1 MQPLSATMPVMV
13 CPGNHELE
21 PLFTAYNARFASM
34 PGATP
39 QGYSWE
45 EGPVHMIQLNSFGDY
60 AKGSVQYNWLV
71 ADLAA
76 ITPKTPWVLVQLHA
90 PWYNSN
96 THHTNDGQLMRVT
109 IESLLDAAH
118 VAVVFAGHVHAYE
131 RSVPSVNLKPDASGP
146 VYITIGDGGNREGL
160 YNGWIT
166 PTPAWSAY
174 HAAEY
179 GHGEMNI
186 VNATHAFWA
195 WVRNADAEPTAT
207 DSAWIVNP
215 RSA

>member
-39 QGYSWE
+39 QWYSWE

-118 VAVVFAGHVHAYE
+118 VAVVFAGHVHGAFNAHNAAPARYA
-131 RSVPSVNLKPDASGP
+131 RNCDPNNPKTQPYA
-146 VYITIGDGGNREGL
+146 R
-160 YNGWIT
+160 
-166 PTPAWSAY
+166 PTTL
-174 HAAEY
+174 
-179 GHGEMNI
+179 I
-186 VNATHAFWA
+186 Q
-195 WVRNADAEPTAT
+195 
-207 DSAWIVNP
+207 
-215 RSA
+215 